1 MSLRNILIPR
11 CRAAAVTTKDGNT
24 ITHYCE
30 HPFGHDGDHGAR
42 TPSGAAWLS
51 WSHLTQ
57 QSMVIPPL
65 PQSGFR
71 FPGQDR
77 QHAHSRHPKEEWLY
91 SCCACS
97 GLYDPGCPACVA
109 GP

>member
-1 MSLRNILIPR
+1 MSLQGILIPR
-11 CRAAAVTTKDGNT
+11 CRAAATTTKDGT
-24 ITHYCE
+24 TDTHYCE
-30 HPFGHDGDHGAR
+30 HPHGHDGDHGAR

-57 QSMVIPPL
+57 QSPTIPPL
-65 PQSGFR
+65 PGE
-71 FPGQDR
+71 
-77 QHAHSRHPKEEWLY
+77 HPHRGHPAGERLF

-97 GLYDPGCPACVA
+97 GRYNPACPVCLA

>member
-1 MSLRNILIPR
+1 MSLQNTLVPR
-11 CRAAAVTTKDGNT
+11 CRAAAVTTREGNT
-24 ITHYCE
+24 LTLYCE

-42 TPSGAAWLS
+42 SRSGAFWLH
-51 WSHLTQ
+51 WSHIVQ
-57 QSMVIPPL
+57 RSMDIPPL
-65 PQSGFR
+65 
-71 FPGQDR
+71 PGQDR
-77 QHAHSRHPKEEWLY
+77 QHAHSRHPEDQWLY